1 MGVEMRVLTIAI
13 AVLALTA
20 GGAEARE
27 MCGATVRSVYGETR
41 ATFGSVVG
49 ACRPDGYC
57 SAVLALADPAR
68 HAAFAQQLRVARPLR
83 GAPYQ
88 VELTAAAPLPATP
101 PTPMDIHIGYDFY
114 DLERQQAPTSPG
126 GNEFRISNQSVSDR
140 IVVSMRRSRI
150 ARWTYQG
157 ESGQTTVEFNLNG
170 VTAALAWIECMGAR

>member
-1 MGVEMRVLTIAI
+1 MRALPIAI
-13 AVLALTA
+13 AALALAA
-20 GGAEARE
+20 GAAEARE
-27 MCGATVRSVYGETR
+27 VCAATVRSVSGETR

-68 HAAFAQQLRVARPLR
+68 SAAFAQQLRVARPSH

-88 VELTAAAPLPATP
+88 VELAAAAPMPAAT

-114 DLERQQAPTSPG
+114 DLEGKQAPTSPG
-126 GNEFRISNQSVSDR
+126 GNEFRVFDQTVADR
-140 IVVSMRRSRI
+140 IVVSLRRSRV

-157 ESGQTTVEFNLNG
+157 QGGQTSVEFSLNG
-170 VTAALAWIECMGAR
+170 VTAALAWIDCMAAR